1 MEKSSA
7 LKYVSQMKPKEHAIM
22 FYSAPADKRL
32 VLFTYLKAGLDQGET
47 SAYVAC
53 EESPDHI
60 MDAMVRFGIDVKR
73 LEKKE
78 TLYVIHL
85 RNWYIVGGEFSISR
99 TIERWKEL
107 YDKSTVKGFKGLR
120 VACETICFFENKMVK
135 ELLEYEKALHRVLEF
150 PMTAICAY
158 DSTLWSARAE
168 GGSFWTCSKRLTAG

>member
-22 FYSAPADKRL
+22 FYLAPADKRL

-78 TLYVIHL
+78 ALCMIHL
-85 RNWYIVGGEFSISR
+85 RNWYIVEGEFSISR

-107 YDKSTVKGFKGLR
+107 YDKSTVKGFKGL
-120 VACETICFFENKMVK
+120 ESHVK
-135 ELLEYEKALHRVLEF
+135 RYASSRTRWLMNSL
-150 PMTAICAY
+150 
-158 DSTLWSARAE
+158 STKRPFTGFL
-168 GGSFWTCSKRLTAG
+168 SFR